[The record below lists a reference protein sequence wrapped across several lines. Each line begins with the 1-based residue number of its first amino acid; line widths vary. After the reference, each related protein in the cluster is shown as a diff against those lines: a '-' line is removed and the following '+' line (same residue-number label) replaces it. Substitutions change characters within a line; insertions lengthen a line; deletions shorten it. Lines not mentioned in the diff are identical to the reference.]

1 MANKTNVLPA
11 TTKAAKASPMPPK
24 KKSALVKPGSLPEN
38 PAKPLRAKKPAAR
51 KTPTRA
57 PAAPAPISV
66 HDSSFPIVGI
76 GASAGGLEALGE
88 LFAHMPTDTGMAFIV
103 VTHQHPGHIS
113 LLPELLGKIAS
124 IPVLVAADGL
134 KVKPNCIYV
143 NPPGGSLAIFG
154 GMLNRIDVKKDETRH
169 LPIDYFLR
177 SLAAD
182 QRSKAICIILSG
194 TGTDGTLGL
203 KAINGESGMVMV
215 QQVES
220 AKYGGMPS
228 SAIATGLADF
238 VLPAAEMHKQLLAYA
253 LGPFLASSAK
263 GELRSDLTQPMQKI
277 FVLLRAR
284 TGNDFSSYKP
294 NTIRRRIERRMNLHQ
309 FKGAAQYV
317 RYLQE
322 NPHELD
328 ILFKELLI
336 SVTNF
341 FRDSEAFDALLK
353 VALPAL
359 LESRPDD
366 HAFRI
371 WVPGCAT
378 GEEVFSLAILMREI
392 MEAGKRHC
400 DVQLFGTDLDNEAI
414 ESARNGR
421 FPEGISIDVSAQRLE
436 RYFTHADSTY
446 RIRKEVREMSVF
458 ASQNV
463 IKDPPFT
470 KLDLISCRNLLIY
483 LNSDLQRRLLPIF
496 HYALKPGGLL
506 FLGSSESLSGY
517 GDLFEV
523 VDKKWKIF
531 RRKETLPGS
540 YPLIQFSAQRQK
552 EDVEP
557 LPALDLLSPR
567 AAQESSIA
575 GPVGRLLL
583 ARFAPASVVVNE
595 KGDVIYIHG
604 RTGAY
609 LEPAAGQPR
618 LNILEMAREGLEN
631 DLASAL
637 HQAVTEK
644 TGVIREDVRVKVNN
658 EVTYVNVSVTKINE
672 PESLR
677 GLLLVIFLP
686 QPTTVTMGKAKSGS
700 HSKRDTS
707 RTAGLERELQST
719 KESLQTTIEELETS
733 NEELKSTNE
742 ELQSTNEELQSTNEE
757 METSKEELQSLNEEL
772 STVNAEIQSKVEDL
786 SHTNDDMQYLLNS
799 TEVATLFLDVE
810 FNIKRYTEQV
820 RQLIRLIPT
829 DLGRPLADLVL
840 NMTYQRLVEDCREVL
855 RTLVFKLAEVQTKDD
870 HWFLMRIM
878 PYRTSEN
885 VIDGVVITFVDI
897 NPVKAVEKSLYRM
910 SKVFIDGLD
919 PMLILDVAG
928 RIVALNDEA
937 ERTYGWSRQ
946 ELVGQPVNVLVP
958 EERREAFADQ
968 LRRCLQ
974 GGGIRNVDTVNVTK
988 AGKALSG
995 LLTYSV
1001 LTDAQ
1006 GALDGIALIVK
1017 FMHD

>member
-1 MANKTNVLPA
+1 MR
-11 TTKAAKASPMPPK
+11 
-24 KKSALVKPGSLPEN
+24 ALG
-38 PAKPLRAKKPAAR
+38 
-51 KTPTRA
+51 
-57 PAAPAPISV
+57 APAPISV
-66 HDSSFPIVGI
+66 RDSSFPIVGI

-88 LFAHMPTDTGMAFIV
+88 LFSHIPTDTGIAFIV
-103 VTHQHPGHIS
+103 ITHQHPGHAS
-113 LLPELLGKIAS
+113 LLPELLGKIAR
-124 IPVLVAADGL
+124 IPVLVATDGL

-143 NPPGGSLAIFG
+143 NPPGGSLAILG
-154 GMLNRIDVKKDETRH
+154 GMLNRMGVEKKEAPH

-177 SLAAD
+177 SLSAD
-182 QRSKAICIILSG
+182 QGNKAICIILSG

-228 SAIATGLADF
+228 SAIATGLVDF
-238 VLPAAEMHKQLLAYA
+238 VLLPAEMHKQLLAYA
-253 LGPFLASSAK
+253 LGPFLTSGAN
-263 GELRSDLTQPMQKI
+263 GESRSDLTQPMQKI

-309 FKGAAQYV
+309 FKGTAQYV
-317 RYLQE
+317 HYLQE

-378 GEEVFSLAILMREI
+378 GEEEVFSLAILMREI

-436 RYFTHADSTY
+436 RYFTHSDSTY

-458 ASQNV
+458 ALQNV

-483 LNSDLQRRLLPIF
+483 LNTDLQRRLLPIF

-531 RRKETLPGS
+531 RRKEILAGS
-540 YPLIQFSAQRQK
+540 YPPIQFSVQRQK
-552 EDVEP
+552 EEVEP

-567 AAQESSIA
+567 AVQESNIA

-618 LNILEMAREGLEN
+618 LNILEMAREGLQH

-658 EVTYVNVSVTKINE
+658 EFTYVNVSVTKINE

-677 GLLLVIFLP
+677 SLLLVTFLP

-700 HSKRDTS
+700 HSKRETS

-786 SHTNDDMQYLLNS
+786 SHTNDNMQYLLNS

-810 FNIKRYTEQV
+810 FKIKRYTEQV

-829 DLGRPLADLVL
+829 DLGRPLTDLML
-840 NMTYQRLVEDCREVL
+840 NIAYQSLVEDCREVL
-855 RTLVFKLAEVQTKDD
+855 RTLVFKLAEVQTKDG

-897 NPVKAVEKSLYRM
+897 NPVKVVEKSLHRM

-937 ERTYGWSRQ
+937 ERTFGWSRQ
-946 ELVGQPVNVLVP
+946 ELMGQPVNVLVP

-974 GGGIRNVDTVNVTK
+974 GGAIRNVDAFNVTK

-995 LLTYSV
+995 LLTYS
-1001 LTDAQ
+1001 LLIDAQ
-1006 GALDGIALIVK
+1006 GAPDGIALLVK
-1017 FMHD
+1017 FIHD